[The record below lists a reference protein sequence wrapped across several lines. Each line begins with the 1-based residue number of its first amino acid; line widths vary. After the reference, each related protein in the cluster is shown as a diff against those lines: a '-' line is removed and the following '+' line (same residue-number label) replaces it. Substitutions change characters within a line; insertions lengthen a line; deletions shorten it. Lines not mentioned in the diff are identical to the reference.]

1 MYVITMPTKSR
12 TKTKQNKDGTTSE
25 SLIVEFSN
33 GSLEQLKEL
42 AKFFKAPESDPALIL
57 ELGIS
62 ILQRVKEDGK
72 AKMMAAQKTKK
83 IDDHIPAIRLDD
95 EMGKVILDALSHDTY
110 QAKIKQMIIDH
121 TDSVP
126 FMKKV

>member
-1 MYVITMPTKSR
+1 M
-12 TKTKQNKDGTTSE
+12 
-25 SLIVEFSN
+25 
-33 GSLEQLKEL
+33 
-42 AKFFKAPESDPALIL
+42 
-57 ELGIS
+57 
-62 ILQRVKEDGK
+62 
-72 AKMMAAQKTKK
+72 AQKKQ

-126 FMKKV
+126 FMKKVQTYADEQIDKRLFKNAKVTASLILGWIVTIVIAVFLAWLKLK